1 MFYDYA
7 KPNKTDLMSQSE
19 VQSCINN
26 QFYKIDDIN
35 YIDLSNMKTSLYIL
49 CGGIGFAL
57 LILIIEITLDCY
69 GFKGVFEEP
78 KHKKYLKQIIVKQK
92 NCSYNKFKIPFN
104 DEKKL

>member
-1 MFYDYA
+1 MFYFRIREIQAHGFLDKWFDQMFYNYA
-7 KPNKTDLMSQSE
+7 KTNKTDLMSESE

-35 YIDLSNMKTSLYIL
+35 YIDLSNIKTSLYIL

-69 GFKGVFEEP
+69 GFKSVFRRA
-78 KHKKYLKQIIVKQK
+78 KA
-92 NCSYNKFKIPFN
+92 
-104 DEKKL
+104 